1 MHATKSRRLTAG
13 VTAVLVLGVC
23 QVGFTQDGQPQK
35 DRTQADSEEQVKALR
50 ERLETLQ
57 RRLDTQ
63 IEELQ
68 RTQAALEAAEAEA
81 AAARAAV
88 DAIPAKTKSAA
99 EGAARLPSTDSDRLH
114 YKGVTIT
121 LGGFLAA
128 EGVHRSLDT
137 GNDIATAYNGSYYR
151 NNPSSHVAQTVFSA
165 RQSSFSALLEAD
177 PGTQTHLA
185 LFGQFD
191 LQGAAQ
197 SPSPSGNNSYSPR
210 LMQLYGK
217 ADWADLHLHLL
228 AGQAWSLAT
237 LNRTAI
243 DPDSVVVPPTI
254 DGQYIPGFVWAR
266 QAQLRLTQD
275 IDPWWL
281 ALSLENSQTTFYTGP
296 NPLPSGIVVNYET
309 PGGTLGYSSRDTLSL
324 NHIPDVLFKIATD
337 PAIGSWKA
345 HAEVFGLYSTYYERL
360 NYVGKNVSGGGF
372 GAGLVLPLVPRILDL
387 QVSILSGRGV
397 GRYGS
402 AQIPEVTFDPSGAI
416 VPIHENLG
424 LAGFTAH
431 PTSHWDL
438 YVFAGEERAGARAY
452 HLNEG
457 TADAPQIVGFGYGN
471 TLYSNGGCNSE
482 GSTDPCVGNQRRIR
496 QGTGGFWYKPYSGSF
511 GTVRVGVQY
520 SRTQIKAFAGQGGTP
535 SAGFN
540 MVFASI
546 RYYPF
551 VGEM

>member
-1 MHATKSRRLTAG
+1 LYATKSRRLIAG
-13 VTAVLVLGVC
+13 VTAILVLGIC
-23 QVGFTQDGQPQK
+23 EVGFTQDGQPQK
-35 DRTQADSEEQVKALR
+35 DRAPADAEEQVKALR
-50 ERLETLQ
+50 ERLQTLQ

-68 RTQAALEAAEAEA
+68 QTQAALEAAEAEA
-81 AAARAAV
+81 VAARATV
-88 DAIPAKTKSAA
+88 DAIPAKTNGAAA
-99 EGAARLPSTDSDRLH
+99 EASRPPPTESDKLH

-128 EGVHRSLDT
+128 ESVHRSLDT

-165 RQSSFSALLEAD
+165 RQSSFSALLQAD
-177 PGTQTHLA
+177 PGKQTHLA
-185 LFGQFD
+185 IFGQFD

-197 SPSPSGNNSYSPR
+197 SAAPAQSNSYDPR
-210 LMQLYGK
+210 LMQLYGT
-217 ADWADLHLHLL
+217 ADWDDLRLHLL

-237 LNRTAI
+237 LNRTGI
-243 DPDSVVVPPTI
+243 EPRTEVIPPII

-296 NPLPSGIVVNYET
+296 NPLPSGTVLNYEM
-309 PGGTLGYSSRDTLSL
+309 PGNTLGYSSRDTLSL
-324 NHIPDVLFKIATD
+324 NHIPDVLFKVATD
-337 PAIGSWKA
+337 PAIGSWKM
-345 HAEVFGLYSTYYERL
+345 HAEAFGLYSTYYERL

-372 GAGLVLPLVPRILDL
+372 GAGLILPLVSRVLDL

-402 AQIPEVTFDPSGAI
+402 AQIPEVTFDPTGAI

-431 PTSHWDL
+431 PTSRWDL

-471 TLYSNGGCNSE
+471 ILYSNGGCNSE
-482 GSTDPCVGNQRRIR
+482 GSGDPCVGNQRRIR
-496 QGTGGFWYKPYSGSF
+496 QGTGGFWYKPYTGNF
-511 GTVRVGVQY
+511 GTVGVGVQY

-551 VGEM
+551 D

>member
-1 MHATKSRRLTAG
+1 MDATKFRRVIAGMAAIVALT
-13 VTAVLVLGVC
+13 VC
-23 QVGFTQDGQPQK
+23 QVGLTQDNPQ
-35 DRTQADSEEQVKALR
+35 DGSRERAPTDAEEQVKALR
-50 ERLETLQ
+50 ERLEALQ

-63 IEELQ
+63 VEELQ

-81 AAARAAV
+81 AAAKAAV
-88 DAIPAKTKSAA
+88 DSIPAQVKSAVEA
-99 EGAARLPSTDSDRLH
+99 SRLPPSDKLY

-128 EGVHRSLDT
+128 EYVHRSLDT
-137 GNDIATAYNGSYYR
+137 GNDIATAYNGNYYR
-151 NNPSSHVAQTVFSA
+151 DNPLSHVAQTVFSA
-165 RQSSFSALLEAD
+165 RQSSFSALLEGS
-177 PGTQTHLA
+177 PGAQTHLG

-197 SPSPSGNNSYSPR
+197 TASPTESNSYNPR
-210 LMQLYGK
+210 LMQLYGT
-217 ADWADLHLHLL
+217 AEWDDLRLHLL

-237 LNRTAI
+237 LNRTGI
-243 DPDSVVVPPTI
+243 DPRTEVIPPTI

-309 PGGTLGYSSRDTLSL
+309 PGTAPGYDSRNTLSL
-324 NHIPDVLFKIATD
+324 NHIPDVLFKVATD
-337 PAIGSWKA
+337 PAIGGWKM
-345 HAEVFGLYSTYYERL
+345 HAEAFGLYSTYYERL
-360 NYVGKNVSGGGF
+360 NYSGKNVSGGGF
-372 GAGLVLPLVPRILDL
+372 GAGLILPLAPRVLDL

-402 AQIPEVTFDPSGAI
+402 AQLPDVTFDPTGAI
-416 VPIHENLG
+416 VPIHENMG

-431 PTSHWDL
+431 PTSRWDL
-438 YVFAGEERAGARAY
+438 YAFAGEERAGARAY

-457 TADAPQIVGFGYGN
+457 SAAAPQIVGFGYGN
-471 TLYSNGGCNSE
+471 SLYSNVGCDSE
-482 GSTDPCVGNQRRIR
+482 TSTDPCAGNARRIR
-496 QGTGGFWYKPYSGSF
+496 QGTGGFWYKPYSGNF

-520 SRTQIKAFAGQGGTP
+520 SRTQIKTFSGQGATP

-551 VGEM
+551 D